1 MKETDCIP
9 NNWPLYEMILTLTT
23 ACNLRI
29 KSDSILVVYNLLLSL
44 AIFQLILVRAVK
56 VKDLSII
63 TRNNFSFLANEFGRH
78 QDSVKYT
85 LHGGRKKTKKP
96 KKC

>member
-1 MKETDCIP
+1 MKWFWHWQLPAI
-9 NNWPLYEMILTLTT
+9 YELKVI
-23 ACNLRI
+23 
-29 KSDSILVVYNLLLSL
+29 SILVVYNLLLSL

-85 LHGGRKKTKKP
+85 LHSGRKKTKNLTSANSP
-96 KKC
+96 KIEV